1 MRIVSGKFRAKK
13 LSPPTH
19 NIRPTLDKV
28 KQALYTKLQFQ
39 IEGSCVLD
47 LFSGSGALGIEA
59 VSRGAKKVVF
69 VDVNQKSVDL
79 TKKNLSSLKLD
90 GTTEI
95 KVHKSDYLTY
105 LETTKEVFDII
116 ILDPPYEKGF
126 YLPALEVIFQR
137 KLLKPEGI
145 IICEHLRE
153 QELKQN
159 IFEVMDIKHY
169 GSVSLTYLI
178 SKQ

>member
-39 IEGSCVLD
+39 IEGSSVLD

-69 VDVNQKSVDL
+69 VDVNPKSIDL

-95 KVHKSDYLTY
+95 QVHKSDYLTY

-126 YLPALEVIFQR
+126 YLPALEVIHQR